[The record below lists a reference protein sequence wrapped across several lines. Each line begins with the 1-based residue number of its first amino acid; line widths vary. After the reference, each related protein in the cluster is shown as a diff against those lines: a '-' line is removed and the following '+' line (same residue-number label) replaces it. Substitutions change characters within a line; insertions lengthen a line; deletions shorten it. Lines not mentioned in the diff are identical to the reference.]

1 MPYSINLINSTFQYW
16 FPTVCIFIQIPGRQK
31 KKKSIMWKQTLLPQ
45 PLFSC
50 PSSSLLSSEN
60 NKLKKAVLNKNIS
73 LKIFLREGNRGYFW
87 PPTKR
92 LWEAS
97 PLSLSVIVCRGPLG
111 TSNGQLRTGGR
122 NRRGAGIQK
131 EERGERGR
139 EGRGGSG

>member
-16 FPTVCIFIQIPGRQK
+16 FPTVYIYSNSRTTK
-31 KKKSIMWKQTLLPQ
+31 EKKSIMWKQTLLPQ